1 MSVAVMS
8 MTRQLSGLERL
19 ADYLITKKEERE
31 QNRRHYSKT
40 LGDYYRILSDGS
52 MYFYESEVYFSKK
65 ELELLKGV
73 SPRMLKGIYNIKKT
87 IKGSEVIEL

>member
-1 MSVAVMS
+1 
-8 MTRQLSGLERL
+8 
-19 ADYLITKKEERE
+19 
-31 QNRRHYSKT
+31 
-40 LGDYYRILSDGS
+40 
-52 MYFYESEVYFSKK
+52 MYFYESEVYFTKK